1 MSELKR
7 SQKGFLIK
15 WSDPPF
21 SYIGVVGTLQA
32 PLEKLV
38 IPERPEIDIKFS
50 PVITEAK
57 KSKKNF
63 LSSDASVHGII
74 FRAHESLAIMHTHSV
89 DEMRASDIL
98 NYLIG
103 ATEFTAEMFPSTH
116 LLRILERAAFET
128 HDQYKGIP
136 SPRDYV
142 RAVRGKNYYQF
153 LVDCNVSTEEA
164 MKLTNKRFNL
174 YQE

>member
-1 MSELKR
+1 MLQR

-21 SYIGVVGTLQA
+21 SYIGVAGTLQT
-32 PLEKLV
+32 PLEELV

-50 PVITEAK
+50 PVITEAN
-57 KSKKNF
+57 KSNKSF

-74 FRAHESLAIMHTHSV
+74 FRTHESRAIMHTHSI
-89 DEMRASDIL
+89 DEKRASDIL
-98 NYLIG
+98 TYLIG
-103 ATEFTAEMFPSTH
+103 ATDFASEMFPSMP
-116 LLRILERAAFET
+116 LFRILERAAFET
-128 HDQYKGIP
+128 HDQYKSIP

-142 RAVRGKNYYQF
+142 RAVRAKNYYQF

-174 YQE
+174 HQE